1 MTSCRPS
8 GWSDVFDATFIISLQ
23 RRRSTR
29 LELLG
34 RQLQQLGRVAYT
46 VHPAVDGASLN
57 RTAWQRRMYNVKN
70 STTMSWGTEAPP
82 GAVGCYL
89 SHLQVLERALA
100 LNVSR
105 VVVLDDVDEVGHHQ
119 EHRDPLRERR
129 G

>member
-70 STTMSWGTEAPP
+70 SSLWPAIHKK
-82 GAVGCYL
+82 CYDGKC
-89 SHLQVLERALA
+89 SKNAQ
-100 LNVSR
+100 
-105 VVVLDDVDEVGHHQ
+105 
-119 EHRDPLRERR
+119 
-129 G
+129 